1 HSQMVK
7 DLEHR
12 VNALID
18 AVRQGRPHADAA
30 QAVVEYAEKEILPHA
45 RAEEETLYA
54 AGANKPEARVLVES
68 LTAEHEAIG
77 RAIEDLRGTRDG
89 VEAVA
94 SASALAALFKAH
106 AAREN
111 EALLPVLVADGNVDL
126 GQLLAGMHERLM
138 GRAQEA
144 TDASAA
150 AGEEQ
155 ILDVRALPPFQ
166 RHSLIFE
173 TFESLDPGGAFI
185 LVNDHDPKPL
195 YYQFAAERPNQ
206 FTWEYLEQGPE
217 VWRVRIGRR

>member
-1 HSQMVK
+1 V
-7 DLEHR
+7 
-12 VNALID
+12 
-18 AVRQGRPHADAA
+18 AA
-30 QAVVEYAEKEILPHA
+30 
-45 RAEEETLYA
+45 
-54 AGANKPEARVLVES
+54 
-68 LTAEHEAIG
+68 
-77 RAIEDLRGTRDG
+77 
-89 VEAVA
+89 
-94 SASALAALFKAH
+94 ASALAALFKAH

-111 EALLPVLVADGNVDL
+111 EALLPVLVADSNVDL

-138 GRAQEA
+138 GRAEG
-144 TDASAA
+144 AA
-150 AGEEQ
+150 HGSVAGEEQ

-173 TFESLDPGGAFI
+173 TFESLSPGGAFI